1 MFIAPGNPSMRGAR
15 ARGTGLSHII
25 RDISIPRSRYWSG
38 CSWKNLSAVSRNT
51 VCTTF
56 STKIA
61 SLFNLSV
68 LILVFL
74 FAGCGSVDVSQQTF
88 NPIDEK
94 ENQQVLKKIQKNT
107 NNFQL
112 GKCKIK
118 LSVSTNLNGNE
129 KKYNT
134 RAVCLWQPGKKI
146 RMRISHILAGTISD
160 ILFDGE
166 KWYITD
172 EPNSIIYVTKRIDT
186 IRIAGFPG
194 SFFMQMQRLPE
205 TWLPPNSEN
214 IRIGKNENSY
224 QIINRSYSADIEWIF
239 QLNSAFPSEMKIE
252 TENNGSLYAAF
263 SKADT
268 NINQSSRMFKPML
281 EGYEVIRMDNGVSRA
296 LDPRM
301 LGSQRGMD

>member
-1 MFIAPGNPSMRGAR
+1 MSIENANNHKFSENLPQMGKMFIALINF
-15 ARGTGLSHII
+15 
-25 RDISIPRSRYWSG
+25 
-38 CSWKNLSAVSRNT
+38 SA
-51 VCTTF
+51 
-56 STKIA
+56 
-61 SLFNLSV
+61 
-68 LILVFL
+68 LILAFL
-74 FAGCGSVDVSQQTF
+74 FVGCASVDVSQQTF

-94 ENQQVLKKIQKNT
+94 EKSTVLEKIQKNT
-107 NNFQL
+107 NNFQI

-129 KKYNT
+129 KKYNA

-172 EPNSIIYVTKRIDT
+172 EQNAKIYITKRIDT

-194 SFFMQMQRLPE
+194 SFFTQMQRLPS
-205 TWLPPNSEN
+205 TWLPPDGKN

-239 QLNSAFPSEMKIE
+239 QLNSAFPSQMKIE

-263 SKADT
+263 SKPDT
-268 NINQSSRMFKPML
+268 NLTVRSKMFKPML
-281 EGYEVIRMDNGVSRA
+281 EGYEVMD
-296 LDPRM
+296 
-301 LGSQRGMD
+301 